1 MSIHRFISRIFPFNN
16 FYWISKPF
24 RIYLSFN
31 SNSSS
36 SNDGKSQTDITTHGK
51 NMASKTKEIEQDIF
65 IIFCP
70 VNAFYVLLLASVY
83 CYWGAMNQIQN
94 NEVGQNL

>member
-1 MSIHRFISRIFPFNN
+1 MNIYRFIYRIFPFNN

-24 RIYLSFN
+24 RIYLLF
-31 SNSSS
+31 NSSS
-36 SNDGKSQTDITTHGK
+36 NNDGKSQTDITTHGM

-70 VNAFYVLLLASVY
+70 VFAFYVILPASVY
-83 CYWGAMNQIQN
+83 CGAMNQIRN
-94 NEVGQNL
+94 NEMWQNL